1 MLHCDILLPGEREN
15 RRHDSP
21 GPCQGLDEDDSVTRG
36 CNFSAGPAALPEE
49 VLCQAQA
56 ELLEW
61 GRTGA
66 SVMELSHRGRDFM
79 ALAEESEQDLRE
91 LMGIP
96 ANYRVLFL
104 QGGATQHFAQ
114 IPMNF
119 ARPDQVA
126 DYIVTGAWGE
136 KAIREAAPYV
146 RTRTAATS
154 VDSRYTRIPER
165 DSWDLDPRASFVH
178 YTPNETIHGVEFQDV
193 PDVGQVPLIADMS
206 SDILSRSLDVSRFA
220 MIYAGAQKNIG
231 ASGLVVLIVRDDLLG
246 RCPDSIAKIFNYA
259 EHAASHSL
267 FNTPNT
273 FGWYLASLVFKWL
286 KRQGGLAEMG
296 RRNRAKADLLYAAI
310 DDSGFYSNPVERAA
324 RSWMNVPFFLPRAEL
339 DALFL
344 AEAAEAGLIGLKGHR
359 ALGGMRA
366 SIYNAVPL
374 QAVQTLVA
382 FMRDFSGRHG

>member
-1 MLHCDILLPGEREN
+1 M
-15 RRHDSP
+15 
-21 GPCQGLDEDDSVTRG
+21 TRG

-49 VLCQAQA
+49 VLRQAQT

-61 GRTGA
+61 GGTGA

-119 ARPDQVA
+119 ARPDHVA
-126 DYIVTGAWGE
+126 DYVVTGAWGE

-146 RTRTAATS
+146 RARTAATS
-154 VDSRYTRIPER
+154 VDSRYTRLPPR
-165 DSWDLDPRASFVH
+165 DGWDLDPDACYVH
-178 YTPNETIHGVEFQDV
+178 YTPNETIHGVEFQHV
-193 PDVGQVPLIADMS
+193 PEVGAVPLVADMS
-206 SDILSRSLDVSRFA
+206 SDILSRPIDVSRFA

-231 ASGLVVLIVRDDLLG
+231 ASGLVVLIIRDDLLE
-246 RCPDSIAKIFNYA
+246 RCPASMAKIFNYA
-259 EHAASHSL
+259 EHAANHSL
-267 FNTPNT
+267 LNTPNT

-296 RRNRAKADLLYAAI
+296 RRNRAKAELLYAAI
-310 DDSGFYSNPVERAA
+310 DESGFYTNPVEREA
-324 RSWMNVPFFLPRAEL
+324 RSWMNVPFFLPEA
-339 DALFL
+339 ALEAAFL
-344 AEAAEAGLIGLKGHR
+344 AEAGKAGMIGLKGHR
-359 ALGGMRA
+359 VLGGMRA
-366 SIYNAVPL
+366 SIYNAVPM

-382 FMRDFSGRHG
+382 FMRDFARRHG